1 MTMILQNAMSETV
14 NRDRAGELPVARL
27 TGTDAALREHA
38 TPVRV
43 RRRQRL
49 ALDQP
54 TPDTVYIVRSGLLG
68 IEAAI
73 AGKPRQLLELFYPG
87 DIIRRSN
94 MPPLPHATLTAL
106 NVSEVW
112 RLPARGF
119 EALLTANADQNASM
133 QRRLGEQHARASLH
147 ASIIGALSGDERFA
161 SLLIEL
167 GLRIG
172 LRGAAGIGIDNPLSR
187 TDIADYL
194 ALNPD
199 TLSRITSRFR
209 ARGLLIH
216 LGSGQILLPNWEELC
231 AASPIATT
239 LQALHTPTLG

>member
-1 MTMILQNAMSETV
+1 MTIIVQNAMSDPV
-14 NRDRAGELPVARL
+14 NRDSAGEVPVARL
-27 TGTDAALREHA
+27 AGSDAALREHA

-49 ALDQP
+49 SLDQP
-54 TPDTVYIVRSGLLG
+54 TPDTIYIVRTGLLG

-73 AGKPRQLLELFYPG
+73 PGKPRQLLELFYPG
-87 DIIRRSN
+87 DIIRRTN
-94 MPPLPHATLTAL
+94 MPPLPNTSLTAL
-106 NVSEVW
+106 SVSEVW

-119 EALLTANADQNASM
+119 EALLTSNLEQNASM

-147 ASIIGALSGDERFA
+147 TSVIGALSGDERFA

-172 LRGAAGIGIDNPLSR
+172 MRGVAGIGIDNPLSR

-209 ARGLLIH
+209 ARGLLTQ
-216 LGSGQILLPNWEELC
+216 LGGGQILLPNWDTLC
-231 AASPIATT
+231 ATSPIAAT
-239 LQALHTPTLG
+239 LMALHAPTTG